1 MGALTDLATM
11 PAATTNGHAAPRPVR
26 RRRPLPGGRAVIG
39 GFLVAASATGVFAAW
54 SSASSG
60 PSTAYVVVT
69 DDIAPGERIE
79 RGDLALVTVDLPA
92 AQRRLAFTDLEVLVG
107 ATAIAPLVDGQLVQS
122 SAVAKPTGA
131 PERAQVSLRVE
142 AGAAVGGDLR
152 PGDVVDV
159 IATYTSGGEPQTST
173 IARSALVVKLV
184 RDEQRVGAGS
194 SVVVVLAVRP
204 DELEPIASAAAAGH
218 VTIAR
223 TTGVAGR

>member
-1 MGALTDLATM
+1 M
-11 PAATTNGHAAPRPVR
+11 PGATTNGHAAPRAVR

-54 SSASSG
+54 SSVSSG
-60 PSTAYVVVT
+60 PSTTYVVVT

-79 RGDLALVTVDLPA
+79 RDDLAMVTVDLPA
-92 AQRRLAFTDLEVLVG
+92 AQRRLAFTDLDVLVG

-142 AGAAVGGDLR
+142 AGSAVGGDLR

-159 IATYTSGGEPQTST
+159 IATYTSGGEPHTST

>member
-1 MGALTDLATM
+1 M
-11 PAATTNGHAAPRPVR
+11 PVAATNGHSGPRPVT

-60 PSTAYVVVT
+60 PSSAYAVVT
-69 DDIAPGERIE
+69 DDVAPGERID
-79 RGDLALVTVDLPA
+79 RGDLALVAFDLPPT
-92 AQRRLAFTDLEVLVG
+92 QRRLAFTDLDVLVG
-107 ATAIAPLVDGQLVQS
+107 ATALAPLVDGQLVQS
-122 SAVAKPTGA
+122 SSVAKPTGA
-131 PERAQVSLRVE
+131 PERAQISIRVE
-142 AGAAVGGDLR
+142 PGAAVGGDLR

-159 IATYTSGGEPQTST
+159 IATYTTGGEPQTST

-184 RDEQRVGAGS
+184 SDEQRVGAGG

-204 DELEPIASAAAAGH
+204 AELEPIAGAAAAGH

>member
-1 MGALTDLATM
+1 M
-11 PAATTNGHAAPRPVR
+11 PVAATNGHGAPRPVR
-26 RRRPLPGGRAVIG
+26 RRRSLPGGRAVIG

-69 DDIAPGERIE
+69 DDIAPGQRIE
-79 RGDLALVTVDLPA
+79 RRDLALVTVDLPT
-92 AQRRLAFTDLEVLVG
+92 AQRRLAFTDPEVLIG

-122 SAVAKPTGA
+122 SAVAKPAGA
-131 PERAQVSLRVE
+131 PERAQISLRVE
-142 AGAAVGGDLR
+142 PGAAVGGDLR

-159 IATYTSGGEPQTST
+159 IATYTSGGQPQTST

-184 RDEQRVGAGS
+184 SDEQRVGAGG

-204 DELEPIASAAAAGH
+204 AELEPIASAAAAGH

>member
-1 MGALTDLATM
+1 M
-11 PAATTNGHAAPRPVR
+11 PVATTNGHAAPRAVR

-60 PSTAYVVVT
+60 PSTTYVVVT

-79 RGDLALVTVDLPA
+79 RNDLALVTVDLPA
-92 AQRRLAFTDLEVLVG
+92 AQRRLAFTDLDVLVG

-142 AGAAVGGDLR
+142 AGSAVGGDLR
-152 PGDVVDV
+152 SGDVVDV

>member
-1 MGALTDLATM
+1 M
-11 PAATTNGHAAPRPVR
+11 PVATTNGHGAPRQVVR
-26 RRRPLPGGRAVIG
+26 RRTLPGGRAVIG

-69 DDIAPGERIE
+69 DDVALGERIE
-79 RGDLALVTVDLPA
+79 RSDLALVTVDLPA
-92 AQRRLAFTDLEVLVG
+92 AQRRLAFDDIEVLVG

-131 PERAQVSLRVE
+131 PERAQISLRVE
-142 AGAAVGGDLR
+142 PGAAVGGDLR

-184 RDEQRVGAGS
+184 SDEQRVGAGG

-204 DELEPIASAAAAGH
+204 AELEPIASAAAAGH